1 MSKNRS
7 KLSVVLIV
15 IGLILGY
22 PGIFLTGYLY
32 IKTGNTDWI
41 WIGSVLYAVS
51 WIPYGLGLVML
62 GGRAYGNLQK
72 KWTNMF
78 KIKQK

>member
-1 MSKNRS
+1 MSTNRS

-62 GGRAYGNLQK
+62 GEREYGNLRK
-72 KWTNMF
+72 NWRNLF
-78 KIKQK
+78 KIKQE